1 MQQVLKTKF
10 WYIKQPYWNARHSYA
25 HTYENLHTQIRTDFY
40 TQQKFS
46 ISLLVLSHY
55 NLETS
60 LIGKALDF
68 GPRYYRF
75 ESCVS
80 KTIYL
85 NSYSDFLNQFLL
97 CAFKKRLYSEMRLT
111 TRSKQLAR
119 LFLTLNL
126 LRRVKKVHSGLWRFF
141 PTYGRVRRHSR
152 IVKVY
157 NLTSSK
163 KVLSLRALQI
173 LNINCPFSYYVI
185 ETNRGIMT
193 HKDALKHKL
202 GGFLICVIL

>member
-1 MQQVLKTKF
+1 M
-10 WYIKQPYWNARHSYA
+10 
-25 HTYENLHTQIRTDFY
+25 YENRHMQMLIDFY
-40 TQQKFS
+40 IQQKFS
-46 ISLLVLSHY
+46 IFQHVLYHHK
-55 NLETS
+55 LETS

-97 CAFKKRLYSEMRLT
+97 CSLKKRLYAEMKLT

-126 LRRVKKVHSGLWRFF
+126 LRRIKKVHCDVWRFF
-141 PTYGRVRRHSR
+141 PTYGRVRRHGR
-152 IVKVY
+152 IVKVF

-163 KVLSLRALQI
+163 KILSLRALRI
-173 LNINCPFSYYVI
+173 LNINYPFSYYVI
-185 ETNRGIMT
+185 ETDRGIMT
-193 HKDALKHKL
+193 HKDALKYKL
-202 GGFLICVIL
+202 GGFLICAIL

>member
-1 MQQVLKTKF
+1 MPIL
-10 WYIKQPYWNARHSYA
+10 I
-25 HTYENLHTQIRTDFY
+25 DFY
-40 TQQKFS
+40 TLLKFC
-46 ISLLVLSHY
+46 IFQLVRFSRL
-55 NLETS
+55 LETS

-97 CAFKKRLYSEMRLT
+97 CSFKKRLYSEMKLT

-126 LRRVKKVHSGLWRFF
+126 IRRIKKVNINTWRFF
-141 PTYGRVRRHSR
+141 PTYGRVRRHGR
-152 IVKVY
+152 VIKVF

-163 KVLSLRALQI
+163 LTLSLRALQI

-193 HKDALKHKL
+193 HKDALKRKL
-202 GGFLICVIL
+202 GGFLICAIL